1 MNEHMVLKRRIAIQ
15 GWRVIGH
22 VAKADKRKELEPV
35 LLRAREK
42 HETGGT
48 DAGDVAEHLLFERQ
62 SRKIVADRLLR
73 IGTGFGLLKE
83 NRRRYTLTE
92 DGERAIATGKV
103 FVPEH
108 GTWIVWVSE
117 DPLLPSPVLRIETW
131 EDPDA
136 ISENRNRR
144 DEGVERSFE
153 PVPDILREVQETE
166 IMLPASGDGAAV
178 RIDDLE
184 EQAEAVDSDEF
195 LTLTWNVQERRL
207 RVQGELDAKKDAKK
221 VDSELDASEDIPCD
235 IWDDLLDGEGLLN
248 HWDRQRDALRLSF
261 GETTESERES
271 MSRDLEFRTPSVSRF
286 GEFEPLEVGGIAIAA
301 RSRDDAREWAAWRL
315 SARIRDFATSV
326 RYDEWGE
333 EAAAPFAEHRPEL
346 PARAEL
352 AMSEWGSAAGRPA
365 PRAWFLIAAEDW
377 GL

>member
-1 MNEHMVLKRRIAIQ
+1 MNEHVVLKRRIAIR
-15 GWRVIGH
+15 GWRVVGR
-22 VAKADKRKELEPV
+22 VARAGRRKELEPV
-35 LLRAREK
+35 LRRAREK
-42 HETGGT
+42 RETGGT
-48 DAGDVAEHLLFERQ
+48 DAGDVAEHLLCERR
-62 SRKIVADRLLR
+62 SRKVVADRLLR
-73 IGTGFGLLKE
+73 IGKEFGLLRE

-108 GTWIVWVSE
+108 GAWTVWVSE
-117 DPLLPSPVLRIETW
+117 DPLLPSPVLRIEAW
-131 EDPDA
+131 NDEPDA
-136 ISENRNRR
+136 FTENRKRR
-144 DEGVERSFE
+144 DEEEERPFE
-153 PVPDILREVQETE
+153 PLPDILREVQGTE
-166 IMLPASGDGAAV
+166 IMPPASGDGTAV

-184 EQAEAVDSDEF
+184 EQAEAVCADES
-195 LTLTWNVQERRL
+195 LSLTWNVQERRL
-207 RVQGELDAKKDAKK
+207 RVQGELDAKK

-235 IWDDLLDGEGLLN
+235 IWDALLDGEGLLN
-248 HWDRQRDALRLSF
+248 HWDRQRDALRVSF

-301 RSRDDAREWAAWRL
+301 HSRDDAREWAAWRL
-315 SARIRDFATSV
+315 STRIRDFATSE
-326 RYDEWGE
+326 RYDEWKE

-346 PARAEL
+346 PTRAEL
-352 AMSEWGSAAGRPA
+352 AMFEWGSAAGRPA

>member
-1 MNEHMVLKRRIAIQ
+1 M
-15 GWRVIGH
+15 
-22 VAKADKRKELEPV
+22 
-35 LLRAREK
+35 
-42 HETGGT
+42 
-48 DAGDVAEHLLFERQ
+48 AEHLLFEPR
-62 SRKIVADRLLR
+62 SRKVVAERLLR
-73 IGTGFGLLKE
+73 IGKEFGLLRE
-83 NRRRYTLTE
+83 NGRRYTLTG

-108 GTWIVWVSE
+108 GAWTVWVSG
-117 DPLLPSPVLRIETW
+117 DPLLPSPVLRIEAW
-131 EDPDA
+131 DDEPDA
-136 ISENRNRR
+136 FTENRKRR
-144 DEGVERSFE
+144 DEEEERPFE
-153 PVPDILREVQETE
+153 PLPDILRKAQETG
-166 IMLPASGDGAAV
+166 IMLPASGDDAAV

-207 RVQGELDAKKDAKK
+207 RVQGELDTKK

-248 HWDRQRDALRLSF
+248 HWDRQRDALRVSF
-261 GETTESERES
+261 GETTASEREG

-286 GEFEPLEVGGIAIAA
+286 GKFEPLVVGGIAIAA
-301 RSRDDAREWAAWRL
+301 RSRADACEWAAWRL
-315 SARIRDFATSV
+315 SARIRDFATSE
-326 RYDEWGE
+326 RYDEWKE

>member
-1 MNEHMVLKRRIAIQ
+1 MNEHMILKRRIAVQ
-15 GWRVIGH
+15 GWRVVGR
-22 VAKADKRKELEPV
+22 VARAGRRRELEPV

-42 HETGGT
+42 RETGGT
-48 DAGDVAEHLLFERQ
+48 DAGDVAEHLFFERR
-62 SRKIVADRLLR
+62 SRKVVASRLLR
-73 IGTGFGLLKE
+73 IGTRFGLLRE
-83 NRRRYTLTE
+83 NERRYTLTE
-92 DGERAIATGKV
+92 DGERVIATGKV

-108 GTWIVWVSE
+108 GAWTVWVSE
-117 DPLLPSPVLRIETW
+117 DPLLPSPVLRIEAW
-131 EDPDA
+131 NDEPDA
-136 ISENRNRR
+136 FTENRKRP
-144 DEGVERSFE
+144 DEEERLFE
-153 PVPDILREVQETE
+153 PLPDILREVQGKE
-166 IMLPASGDGAAV
+166 IMPPASGGGAAV

-184 EQAEAVDSDEF
+184 EQAEAVDPGF
-195 LTLTWNVQERRL
+195 LSLTWSVQERRL
-207 RVQGELDAKKDAKK
+207 RLQGELGAGKDAKK
-221 VDSELDASEDIPCD
+221 VDSELEAPDMPGDR
-235 IWDDLLDGEGLLN
+235 IWDALLGGEGLLN
-248 HWDRQRDALRLSF
+248 HWDRQRDALRVSF
-261 GETTESERES
+261 EETTESERES

-301 RSRDDAREWAAWRL
+301 HSRDDAREWAAWRL

-352 AMSEWGSAAGRPA
+352 AMSEWVSAAGRPA

>member
-1 MNEHMVLKRRIAIQ
+1 MNGRMVLKRRIAIR
-15 GWRVIGH
+15 GWRVVGL
-22 VAKADKRKELEPV
+22 VAKADRRKELEPV
-35 LLRAREK
+35 LRRAREK

-48 DAGDVAEHLLFERQ
+48 DAGDVAEHLLFEPR
-62 SRKIVADRLLR
+62 SRKVVAERFLH
-73 IGTGFGLLKE
+73 IGKEFGLLRE
-83 NRRRYTLTE
+83 NRKRYTLTE

-108 GTWIVWVSE
+108 GAWTVWVSE
-117 DPLLPSPVLRIETW
+117 DPLLPSPVLRIEAW
-131 EDPDA
+131 DDEPDA
-136 ISENRNRR
+136 FTENRKRR
-144 DEGVERSFE
+144 DEEDERPFG
-153 PVPDILREVQETE
+153 PVPDILREVQEME
-166 IMLPASGDGAAV
+166 IMPSASGDGAAV

-207 RVQGELDAKKDAKK
+207 RVQGELDAKK

-248 HWDRQRDALRLSF
+248 HWDRQRDALRVSF

-286 GEFEPLEVGGIAIAA
+286 GEFEPLVVRGIAIAA

>member
-1 MNEHMVLKRRIAIQ
+1 M
-15 GWRVIGH
+15 
-22 VAKADKRKELEPV
+22 
-35 LLRAREK
+35 
-42 HETGGT
+42 
-48 DAGDVAEHLLFERQ
+48 
-62 SRKIVADRLLR
+62 
-73 IGTGFGLLKE
+73 
-83 NRRRYTLTE
+83 
-92 DGERAIATGKV
+92 
-103 FVPEH
+103 PEH
-108 GTWIVWVSE
+108 GAWTVWVSE
-117 DPLLPSPVLRIETW
+117 DPLLPSPVLRIEAW
-131 EDPDA
+131 DDEPDA
-136 ISENRNRR
+136 FTENRKRR
-144 DEGVERSFE
+144 DEEEERPFG

-166 IMLPASGDGAAV
+166 IMPPASGDGAAV

-195 LTLTWNVQERRL
+195 LNLTWNVQERRL
-207 RVQGELDAKKDAKK
+207 RVQGELDAKK

-248 HWDRQRDALRLSF
+248 DWDRQREALRVSF

-286 GEFEPLEVGGIAIAA
+286 GEFEPLVVGGIAIAA

-333 EAAAPFAEHRPEL
+333 EAAAPFAKHRPEL

-352 AMSEWGSAAGRPA
+352 AVSEWESAAGRPA

>member
-1 MNEHMVLKRRIAIQ
+1 MNGRMVLKRRIAIR
-15 GWRVIGH
+15 GWRVVGL
-22 VAKADKRKELEPV
+22 VAKADRRKELEPV
-35 LLRAREK
+35 LRRAREK

-48 DAGDVAEHLLFERQ
+48 DAGDVAEHLLFEPR
-62 SRKIVADRLLR
+62 SRKVVAERLLH
-73 IGTGFGLLKE
+73 IGKEFGLLRE
-83 NRRRYTLTE
+83 NRKRYTLTE

-108 GTWIVWVSE
+108 GTWTVWVSE

-144 DEGVERSFE
+144 VERSFE

-166 IMLPASGDGAAV
+166 IMPLASGDGAAV

-207 RVQGELDAKKDAKK
+207 RVQGELDAKK

-248 HWDRQRDALRLSF
+248 HWDRQRDALRVSF

>member
-1 MNEHMVLKRRIAIQ
+1 MNEHVVLKRRIAMQ
-15 GWRVIGH
+15 GWRVVGR
-22 VAKADKRKELEPV
+22 VAKADRRKELEPV

-48 DAGDVAEHLLFERQ
+48 DAGDVAEHLLFEPR
-62 SRKIVADRLLR
+62 SRKVVAERLLH
-73 IGTGFGLLKE
+73 IGKEFGLLRE
-83 NRRRYTLTE
+83 NRKRYTLTE

-108 GTWIVWVSE
+108 GTWTVWVSE

-166 IMLPASGDGAAV
+166 IMPLASGDGAAV

-207 RVQGELDAKKDAKK
+207 RVQGELDAKK
-221 VDSELDASEDIPCD
+221 VDSDLDASEDIPCD

-248 HWDRQRDALRLSF
+248 HWDRQRDALRVSF

-286 GEFEPLEVGGIAIAA
+286 GEFEPLVVGGIAIAA
-301 RSRDDAREWAAWRL
+301 RLRDDAREWAAWRL